1 MCRNVGDFGREIW
14 GWRDLGGKFEA
25 PQAPPEEIREVGE
38 FEAPAAPLGG
48 KYGTPQGPLGPEI
61 WGVPSDGGGFSLP
74 TLR

>member
-1 MCRNVGDFGREIW
+1 MSEI
-14 GWRDLGGKFEA
+14 LGGKFGVGGIWEGNLRRRRRL
-25 PQAPPEEIREVGE
+25 PKRLGKWGE

-61 WGVPSDGGGFSLP
+61 LGVPSDGGGFSLP